1 MTISGLGGSPYAG
14 MRGAFQPPSFASLD
28 TNNDD
33 SLSLDELKAEAPGGA
48 TATSDKR
55 AEALFKA
62 MDTDGSGGVSSN
74 EKTAFDDKMKARH
87 RDHSSGLAFLAQQL
101 GGESNSDVFKATDTN
116 GDGSVSLDELSSD
129 DAAKGVSSDS
139 LQKLFNLIDANG
151 DGSISETESSDFL
164 DAVKS
169 AVAQNHPP
177 DGRPGGPGGP
187 GAGGPPPPPPPDND
201 DSGTSS
207 SDLLSLAQTAYNSTS
222 KSTDL
227 VGILQSLLQTA
238 A

>member
-1 MTISGLGGSPYAG
+1 
-14 MRGAFQPPSFASLD
+14 MRGAYQPPSFASLD

-33 SLSLDELKAEAPGGA
+33 SLSLDELKAGAPGGA
-48 TATSDKR
+48 SAASDKR

-62 MDTDGSGGVSSN
+62 MDADGNGSVSSD
-74 EKTAFDDKMKARH
+74 EKSAFDAKMKARH
-87 RDHSSGLAFLAQQL
+87 HDHSSGLAFLAQQL

-116 GDGSVSLDELSSD
+116 GDGSVSLDELSND
-129 DAAKGVSSDS
+129 DAAKGVSPDS

-151 DGSISETESSDFL
+151 DGSISRTESSDFL

-169 AVAQNHPP
+169 AVAQSGPP
-177 DGRPGGPGGP
+177 DGGPGGP

-201 DSGTSS
+201 DTSGTSP
-207 SDLLSLAQTAYNSTS
+207 SDLLSLAQTAYSSTS